1 MRILVVEDEKEIA
14 RQVAAALNRS
24 GYVIDVAH
32 DGDDGH
38 FLGETESYDAIILDL
53 GLPGMNGLSV
63 LESWRQSGHKTPVMI
78 LSARGSW
85 QEKVSGLRAG
95 ADDYLA
101 KPFEMEELTARIEAL
116 IRRHSG
122 NAAALILCGDAQLD
136 TAGSQISLNGQAV
149 QLTAMEYRITA
160 YMMLNNDRILSK
172 TELMD
177 HIYGLNEDKDSN
189 TIEVLINRIRK
200 KFGSDFI
207 TTQRGQ
213 GYRVIQ
219 QPLGDD

>member
-1 MRILVVEDEKEIA
+1 MRILVVEDETEIA

-24 GYVIDVAH
+24 GYVVDVAH
-32 DGDDGH
+32 DGEDGH

-63 LESWRQSGHKTPVMI
+63 LESWRHSGHKTPVMI

-122 NAAALILCGDAQLD
+122 NAAALIQCGDAELD

-149 QLTAMEYRITA
+149 QLTAMEYRIAA

-219 QPLGDD
+219 QSAGHD